1 MPCQQ
6 PNQPQVNHTTINTIA
21 FMNKRIYPK
30 DNTNFV
36 AKGRFQFMT
45 EAFIRENY
53 IQFTSFQ
60 SKSLRSK
67 LPRGIYWLQIT
78 SGGII
83 QWNWTILQDYLIN
96 GDRPEH
102 QALVEEYLATLP
114 KAA

>member
-1 MPCQQ
+1 MQ
-6 PNQPQVNHTTINTIA
+6 
-21 FMNKRIYPK
+21 KRIYPK
-30 DNTNFV
+30 DRTNFT

-67 LPRGIYWLQIT
+67 LPKGIYWLQIT
-78 SGGII
+78 KGGLI
-83 QWNWTILQDYLIN
+83 QWNWALLQDYLIN

-102 QALVEEYLATLP
+102 QSLVEEYMVTLP
-114 KAA
+114 KTA

>member
-1 MPCQQ
+1 MQ
-6 PNQPQVNHTTINTIA
+6 
-21 FMNKRIYPK
+21 KRVFPK
-30 DNTNFV
+30 DRTNFV

-53 IQFTSFQ
+53 VQFTSFQ
-60 SKSLRSK
+60 STSLRKK

-78 SGGII
+78 KGGIV
-83 QWNWTILQDYLIN
+83 QFNWTLLQDFLVN